1 MKKYIFSLVC
11 LCCALLPALE
21 GQAALHE
28 HPEYPELRKSD
39 ANIVGH
45 ILDKNTKEHLPYI
58 TIALKGTTIGTCNRR
73 NRTLFPEEP
82 SRRKFRT

>member
-45 ILDKNTKEHLPYI
+45 ILDKNTKEHLPYLSS
-58 TIALKGTTIGTCNRR
+58 TYKCNFLGAD
-73 NRTLFPEEP
+73 N
-82 SRRKFRT
+82 KQ